1 MLRPRF
7 AIGQARGRAI
17 MSTDVP
23 RFASVIRH
31 RRRGKHEHT
40 RSVFRDELIISSKA
54 GWDMWPGPYGNWG
67 SRKYLVA
74 SLDQSLARMGLDYV
88 DVFYHHRPDPETPL
102 EETMGALD
110 YIVRSGRALYA
121 GISMYP
127 ADLTRRATEILSS
140 LGTPCLI
147 HQPNYSLLDRWI
159 EDGLLEVLTEEGV
172 GCIVFS
178 PLAQGLLTDRYLN
191 GIPEG
196 SRAARDDSYLSKGQV
211 TNEMQ
216 TTVRRLSDIA
226 LSRGQSM
233 AQLAIAWV
241 LRQTAVTSALVGASR
256 TAQIED
262 AVGALDNTDFSA
274 EELAAIDEILAV

>member
-1 MLRPRF
+1 
-7 AIGQARGRAI
+7 
-17 MSTDVP
+17 
-23 RFASVIRH
+23 
-31 RRRGKHEHT
+31 
-40 RSVFRDELIISSKA
+40 
-54 GWDMWPGPYGNWG
+54 
-67 SRKYLVA
+67 
-74 SLDQSLARMGLDYV
+74 
-88 DVFYHHRPDPETPL
+88 
-102 EETMGALD
+102 
-110 YIVRSGRALYA
+110 
-121 GISMYP
+121 MYP
-127 ADLTRRATEILSS
+127 ADLTRRATEILNS

>member
-1 MLRPRF
+1 MRE
-7 AIGQARGRAI
+7 GRDNGLGAV
-17 MSTDVP
+17 SLLEAAFRANAGGGWV
-23 RFASVIRH
+23 RKLLS
-31 RRRGKHEHT
+31 RRLLK
-40 RSVFRDELIISSKA
+40 S
-54 GWDMWPGPYGNWG
+54 
-67 SRKYLVA
+67 
-74 SLDQSLARMGLDYV
+74 SLDQSLARMDLDYV

-127 ADLTRRATEILSS
+127 ADLTRQASDILSS

-216 TTVRRLSDIA
+216 TTVRRLSEIA

-274 EELAAIDEILAV
+274 EELAAIDEILAD